1 MELINNMKFTSDKMD
16 QIVDIKVGDQIIK
29 LYKRFITIR

>member
-1 MELINNMKFTSDKMD
+1 MKFTSDKMD

-29 LYKRFITIR
+29 LYKKDLLPLDD